1 MKTETVQVVPYDPN
15 WPSEFEA
22 VRRELS
28 QALGPLALSIEHVG
42 STSVPGL
49 CAKPILDID
58 VVMEN
63 YDVFPQVLDALA
75 KIGYRHEGN
84 LGIPER
90 EAFCYTGKDHLR
102 KHHLYVCPASS
113 PELHRHLTFRDYL
126 RTHPQDAAQ
135 YGRVKKTAAKL
146 YPRDIDS
153 YLRYKSACIRQIYT
167 RCGL

>member
-1 MKTETVQVVPYDPN
+1 MKTETIQVVPYDPN
-15 WPSEFEA
+15 WPSEFET

-75 KIGYRHEGN
+75 KIGYQHEGD

-113 PELHRHLTFRDYL
+113 SELHRHLTFRDYL
-126 RTHPQDAAQ
+126 RTHPQDAVQ
-135 YGRVKKTAAKL
+135 YGSVKKTAAKL
-146 YPRDIDS
+146 YPRDIDG

-167 RCGL
+167 LCGL